1 MMSTPSTSAPRLN
14 RYGQMAWDHWR
25 RWRPRMLA
33 GIEDPQTF
41 FSTLG
46 RQTEQ
51 EIDQLAD
58 QIAGP
63 DRPGE
68 TMLQKT
74 ARLREA
80 RLSAE
85 SDLLPLRITLPA
97 EDADQEEP
105 TSQLGHWVE
114 EHIQPDDPIEMQ
126 HQQTHH
132 RTATHHVT
140 QETSRRR

>member
-1 MMSTPSTSAPRLN
+1 MNASQPSPTPLN

-25 RWRPRMLA
+25 KWRPRMLA

-46 RQTEQ
+46 QQTEQ
-51 EIDQLAD
+51 EIDELAH

-68 TMLQKT
+68 TTLQKT

-80 RLSAE
+80 RISAE
-85 SDLLPLRITLPA
+85 SDLLPLRITLPSENEDSA
-97 EDADQEEP
+97 EDQG
-105 TSQLGHWVE
+105 QGNRLGQWVE
-114 EHIQPDDPIEMQ
+114 VQIDPDDPIETQ
-126 HQQTHH
+126 HQAQP
-132 RTATHHVT
+132 R
-140 QETSRRR
+140 

>member
-1 MMSTPSTSAPRLN
+1 MSTPETSLTPMN

-25 RWRPRMLA
+25 RWRPRMLS

-46 RQTEQ
+46 QETEL
-51 EIDQLAD
+51 EIDELAV

-68 TMLQKT
+68 TTLQKT

-80 RLSAE
+80 RISAE
-85 SDLLPLRITLPA
+85 SDLLPLRITLPP
-97 EDADQEEP
+97 EDEEP
-105 TSQLGHWVE
+105 EQGSRLGQWVE
-114 EHIQPDDPIEMQ
+114 DQLDPEDPIVML
-126 HQQTHH
+126 HQQ
-132 RTATHHVT
+132 
-140 QETSRRR
+140 SRPEPRQQ

>member
-1 MMSTPSTSAPRLN
+1 MNASQASPPPMN

-25 RWRPRMLA
+25 KWRPRMLS

-46 RQTEQ
+46 QETEQ
-51 EIDQLAD
+51 EIDELAQ
-58 QIAGP
+58 QIAGQ

-68 TMLQKT
+68 TTLQKT

-80 RLSAE
+80 RISAE

-97 EDADQEEP
+97 EDEDQEQ
-105 TSQLGHWVE
+105 SSRLGQWVE
-114 EHIQPDDPIEMQ
+114 DQIDPEDPIEAQ
-126 HQQTHH
+126 HQQ
-132 RTATHHVT
+132 
-140 QETSRRR
+140 SRHQQTPAADRHS

>member
-1 MMSTPSTSAPRLN
+1 MNAPQPSQAPMN

-25 RWRPRMLA
+25 KWRPRMLS

-46 RQTEQ
+46 QQTEQ
-51 EIDQLAD
+51 EIDELAR

-68 TMLQKT
+68 TTLQKT

-80 RLSAE
+80 RISAE
-85 SDLLPLRITLPA
+85 SDLLPLRITLPSENENTA
-97 EDADQEEP
+97 EDQGQGNRLGQWIEDQIDPE
-105 TSQLGHWVE
+105 
-114 EHIQPDDPIEMQ
+114 DPIQ
-126 HQQTHH
+126 TQQ
-132 RTATHHVT
+132 
-140 QETSRRR
+140 QPQPQ

>member
-1 MMSTPSTSAPRLN
+1 MSTPQTSPGPMN

-25 RWRPRMLA
+25 TWRPRMLS

-46 RQTEQ
+46 QETEQ
-51 EIDQLAD
+51 EIDELAQ

-68 TMLQKT
+68 TTLQKT

-80 RLSAE
+80 RISAE
-85 SDLLPLRITLPA
+85 SDLLPLRITLPGEDEDSA
-97 EDADQEEP
+97 EDQGQSSRLGQWIEDQVDPE
-105 TSQLGHWVE
+105 
-114 EHIQPDDPIEMQ
+114 DPIETQQ
-126 HQQTHH
+126 H
-132 RTATHHVT
+132 
-140 QETSRRR
+140 SRHP

>member
-1 MMSTPSTSAPRLN
+1 MKAPQPSQTPMN

-25 RWRPRMLA
+25 QWRPRMLS

-46 RQTEQ
+46 QQAEQ
-51 EIDQLAD
+51 EIDELAH

-68 TMLQKT
+68 TTLQKT

-80 RLSAE
+80 RISAE

-97 EDADQEEP
+97 ENEDSAENQGKGNR
-105 TSQLGHWVE
+105 LGQWVE
-114 EHIQPDDPIEMQ
+114 DQIDPDDPIETQ
-126 HQQTHH
+126 QQT
-132 RTATHHVT
+132 R
-140 QETSRRR
+140 